1 MSTLSWIPKSLGH
14 FSGKPISRGVV
25 LETLKGRYMGGTKQ
39 QGDTL
44 SHAWGS
50 VLPPVHTEAEADQL
64 GKRCEQQATSERET
78 REPRERERSCGK
90 PCRAAT
96 GARAAAATPRARAG
110 RGRAPVPLL
119 HAR

>member
-1 MSTLSWIPKSLGH
+1 MSKVSWIPRSLGH

-25 LETLKGRYMGGTKQ
+25 LETFKGRHMGGTKL

-44 SHAWGS
+44 SHAWVS

-64 GKRCEQQATSERET
+64 GKWCEQQATSERET
-78 REPRERERSCGK
+78 RAHRERERSRGK
-90 PCRAAT
+90 PCRAAA
-96 GARAAAATPRARAG
+96 GAAAAGPGARAG
-110 RGRAPVPLL
+110 RGRFPVPLL